1 MVPTPDT
8 LIIYKNEKLICGNDD
23 IVCFLQSQFIKRSNH
38 ILENFCL
45 FCEVNLFFTLIP
57 HISWIFLHEENKKNK
72 RVECKRWHILR
83 KINVQYSWK
92 TQIGYIWTSKSWRFI
107 HISPNKLSM
116 KPGCNL
122 GVVAEVYKFWFD
134 DISICRRMQ
143 RKILRKRF
151 IVVLYFIFV
160 TRKIMLLHFKI
171 KNSGNTRVFP
181 SQLFQFAVC
190 LLKIIDYDVTL
201 QFNDKYPI

>member
-1 MVPTPDT
+1 MRK
-8 LIIYKNEKLICGNDD
+8 I
-23 IVCFLQSQFIKRSNH
+23 
-38 ILENFCL
+38 
-45 FCEVNLFFTLIP
+45 
-57 HISWIFLHEENKKNK
+57 KKNK
-72 RVECKRWHILR
+72 RVECKRWHVLR

-171 KNSGNTRVFP
+171 KKKQWKYTCFSF
-181 SQLFQFAVC
+181 SALSVC
-190 LLKIIDYDVTL
+190 SLPFEDYDVTL